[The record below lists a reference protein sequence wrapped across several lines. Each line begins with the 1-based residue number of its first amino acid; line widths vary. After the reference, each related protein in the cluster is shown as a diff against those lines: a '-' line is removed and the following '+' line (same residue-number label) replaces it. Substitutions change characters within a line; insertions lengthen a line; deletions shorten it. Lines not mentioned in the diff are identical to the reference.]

1 MGHSEDV
8 VVIPAIDILGG
19 RCVRL
24 VRGDFEHPKV
34 YSDDPADVAEE
45 FAQAGA
51 EHVHVVDLDAARGSG
66 DNRSV
71 IQSILRRKDLKVQV
85 AGGVRTAETVVG
97 WLTAGAHAVVM
108 GTAAV
113 RDPRLLERCARSH
126 PARVLAALDVR
137 NDQAAVSGWTETE
150 PVMIGAILGRWD
162 SLPLAG
168 VVVTAIDRDGTLGG
182 PDLKTLAR
190 ARAMTSL
197 TLQYSGGV
205 TSLDDIGRV
214 AAAGAQAV
222 IIGKALYE
230 GRFTLEQALA
240 T

>member
-1 MGHSEDV
+1 V
-8 VVIPAIDILGG
+8 LIIPAIDILGG

-34 YSDDPADVAEE
+34 YADDPAEVAEE
-45 FAQAGA
+45 FANAGA
-51 EHVHVVDLDAARGSG
+51 EHLHVVDLDAARGSG
-66 DNRSV
+66 DNRGV
-71 IQSILRRKDLKVQV
+71 IQSILRRQDLKIQV
-85 AGGVRTAETVVG
+85 AGGVRTAEIVNAL
-97 WLTAGAHAVVM
+97 LTAGAHAVVM

-113 RDPRLLERCARSH
+113 RDPRLLERCARRH
-126 PARVLAALDVR
+126 PARILAALDVR

-150 PVMIGAILGRWD
+150 PVMIGSLLARWD
-162 SLPLAG
+162 RLPLAG
-168 VVVTAIDRDGTLGG
+168 VVLTSIDKDGTLGG
-182 PDLKTLAR
+182 PDLKTLAK

-205 TSLDDIGRV
+205 TSLEDIGRV

-222 IIGKALYE
+222 IVGKALYE

>member
-1 MGHSEDV
+1 M

-85 AGGVRTAETVVG
+85 AGGVRTAETVDG

-113 RDPRLLERCARSH
+113 RDPRLLERCARMH

-168 VVVTAIDRDGTLGG
+168 VVLTAIDKDGTLGG

-205 TSLDDIGRV
+205 TSLEDIGLV

-230 GRFTLEQALA
+230 GKFTLEQALA